1 MMLKCILIVDDNAVI
16 RRSLRTIFE
25 SEGWEIC
32 GEATNG
38 QDAIAKAQELKPD
51 LIVLDLSMPVMNGM
65 EAAPQLRRLLPHVP
79 ILVFTV
85 YASAIPEEEAA
96 AAGITAVVSKADN
109 VKTLIKMARN
119 LLHAA

>member
-1 MMLKCILIVDDNAVI
+1 MLKCILIVDDNAVI
-16 RRSLRTIFE
+16 RRSLRMIFE
-25 SEGWEIC
+25 GEGWEIC

-38 QDAIAKAQELKPD
+38 RDAIAKAQELNPD

-79 ILVFTV
+79 ILVFSI

-109 VKTLIKMARN
+109 MKSLIKMARN
-119 LLHAA
+119 LLQAA